1 MWMGHL
7 LSSGWPLMSSDCVRP
22 QQPEKELKIKL
33 ITKETERAEDARA
46 FAAHLQRKDRKQE
59 DRVGRKAGSTIV
71 KLNELLLSIA
81 RGVCASVNRQAEH
94 YAPFERPAVEEAG
107 PFYLRVVEHPMDL
120 HTIIQKAKGG
130 AVPGTSASE
139 QGHGYTDG
147 PRPTR
152 PACKCSPRRPDAD
165 GTRPTRPAC
174 TCSPRRPPPLPH
186 RYRRSAAF
194 LADVR
199 LIHANCVKFNQANHN
214 KYARLPP
221 LAEQLVAEIEAE
233 LRKHAA
239 RLREFDTWLEQ
250 VMATDGL

>member
-1 MWMGHL
+1 MGL
-7 LSSGWPLMSSDCVRP
+7 LMSSGWPLMSSDCLRP

-139 QGHGYTDG
+139 QGHGYADG

-174 TCSPRRPPPLPH
+174 TCSPRSPPPLPH

>member
-1 MWMGHL
+1 MVCECGWIVNVDRPL
-7 LSSGWPLMSSDCVRP
+7 LMTSGWPLTSSDYLRP

-107 PFYLRVVEHPMDL
+107 PFYLRVIEHPMDI

-139 QGHGYTDG
+139 QGHGYADG
-147 PRPTR
+147 TRLTR
-152 PACKCSPRRPDAD
+152 PACKCSPRRP
-165 GTRPTRPAC
+165 T
-174 TCSPRRPPPLPH
+174 PLPPQVSSLRGVPSGCEAH
-186 RYRRSAAF
+186 P
-194 LADVR
+194 
-199 LIHANCVKFNQANHN
+199 C
-214 KYARLPP
+214 
-221 LAEQLVAEIEAE
+221 QL
-233 LRKHAA
+233 R
-239 RLREFDTWLEQ
+239 Q
-250 VMATDGL
+250 VQPGEP

>member
-1 MWMGHL
+1 
-7 LSSGWPLMSSDCVRP
+7 MSSDCLRP

-139 QGHGYTDG
+139 QGHGYADG
-147 PRPTR
+147 TRLAR

-165 GTRPTRPAC
+165 GPRPTRPAC

-194 LADVR
+194 LADVK

-233 LRKHAA
+233 LRKHTA

-250 VMATDGL
+250 VMTTDGL

>member
-7 LSSGWPLMSSDCVRP
+7 LSSGWPLMSSDCLRP

-139 QGHGYTDG
+139 QGHGYADG
-147 PRPTR
+147 PRL
-152 PACKCSPRRPDAD
+152 A
-165 GTRPTRPAC
+165 RPAC

-221 LAEQLVAEIEAE
+221 LAEQLVAQIEAE

-239 RLREFDTWLEQ
+239 RLQEFDTWLEQ

>member
-1 MWMGHL
+1 MWMGL
-7 LSSGWPLMSSDCVRP
+7 LMSSGWPLMSSDCLRP

-139 QGHGYTDG
+139 QGHGYADG
-147 PRPTR
+147 TRLAR

-165 GTRPTRPAC
+165 GPRPTRPAC

-233 LRKHAA
+233 LRKHTA
-239 RLREFDTWLEQ
+239 RLREFDAWLDQ
-250 VMATDGL
+250 IMTSDCQ

>member
-1 MWMGHL
+1 MWMGL
-7 LSSGWPLMSSDCVRP
+7 LMSSGWPLMSSDCLRP

-120 HTIIQKAKGG
+120 QTIIQKAKGG
-130 AVPGTSASE
+130 AVPGTSATE
-139 QGHGYTDG
+139 QGHGY
-147 PRPTR
+147 
-152 PACKCSPRRPDAD
+152 AD
-165 GTRPTRPAC
+165 GTRLARPAC
-174 TCSPRRPPPLPH
+174 TCSPRRPDPASPQGPSLRGGPSGCEAH
-186 RYRRSAAF
+186 PR
-194 LADVR
+194 
-199 LIHANCVKFNQANHN
+199 
-214 KYARLPP
+214 
-221 LAEQLVAEIEAE
+221 QL
-233 LRKHAA
+233 R
-239 RLREFDTWLEQ
+239 Q
-250 VMATDGL
+250 VQPGEP

>member
-1 MWMGHL
+1 
-7 LSSGWPLMSSDCVRP
+7 MSSDCLRP

-139 QGHGYTDG
+139 QGHGYADG
-147 PRPTR
+147 TRLAR

-165 GTRPTRPAC
+165 GPRPTRPAC

-233 LRKHAA
+233 LRKHTA
-239 RLREFDTWLEQ
+239 RLREFDAWLDQ
-250 VMATDGL
+250 IMTSDCQ